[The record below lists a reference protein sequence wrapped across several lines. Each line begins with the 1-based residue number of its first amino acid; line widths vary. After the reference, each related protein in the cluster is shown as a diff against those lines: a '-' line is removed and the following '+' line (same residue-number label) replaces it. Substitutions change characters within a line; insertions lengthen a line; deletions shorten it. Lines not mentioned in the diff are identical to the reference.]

1 MAETTTENQTTT
13 ATAPTTETTPGQQ
26 ATEKTF
32 TQAELDTIVAKR
44 LAKAQK
50 GMPSDEELTAFRA
63 WKDSQQTERQRWDAL
78 KSERDTAKTEL
89 TAAQAKIEQYER
101 EKLLLGKGVSADDVD
116 YYAFKIGK
124 LVTDSKSFEQA
135 ATEYFADHQP
145 RGAVRVDLG
154 GSLSGGGAPNTP
166 NDMMNALIRRAG
178 K

>member
-1 MAETTTENQTTT
+1 MAEN
-13 ATAPTTETTPGQQ
+13 TTPAPVEEQNTPETQ
-26 ATEKTF
+26 PEKTF

-63 WKDSQQTERQRWDAL
+63 WKDSQQTEQQKWDAL
-78 KSERDTAKTEL
+78 KNERDTAKTEL

-101 EKLLLGKGVSADDVD
+101 EKLLIGKGVSADDVD

-124 LVTDSKSFEQA
+124 LVNDSKTFEQA
-135 ATEYFADHQP
+135 ATEFFTVNQP
-145 RGAVRVDLG
+145 RNTVRVDTGASLAG
-154 GSLSGGGAPNTP
+154 GNAKKTP
-166 NDMMNALIRRAG
+166 SDEMNALIRGAR